1 MAGKN
6 LTASPPCKNGR
17 RSYGNWQYVCGP
29 AVAVVVW
36 LVGEGRSWSWRSHR
50 VVGQLWIFVDLA
62 ENGVDLIGVWRCFR
76 GWMRVVSCRGRR
88 GAKKGVRLGRWW
100 FAGCL
105 NRKNLN
111 LAKNRIGFH
120 KQIQC
125 FARRD
130 RRRGPYEHFAGT
142 SSGLFSLPNLR

>member
-1 MAGKN
+1 M
-6 LTASPPCKNGR
+6 
-17 RSYGNWQYVCGP
+17 
-29 AVAVVVW
+29 VVW
-36 LVGEGRSWSWRSHR
+36 LVGEGRSWSWRSHH

-62 ENGVDLIGVWRCFR
+62 ENGIDLIGVWRCFR

-88 GAKKGVRLGRWW
+88 GAKKGVRLGKWW

-111 LAKNRIGFH
+111 LAKNHIGFH
-120 KQIQC
+120 RQIQG
-125 FARRD
+125 FARPD

-142 SSGLFSLPNLR
+142 SSGLEAGKQKKMHSITPCRKVYRRKGNVRILVGICQRTLIN